1 MRKPL
6 VLVLALVAPAL
17 SIAACSFD
25 EGTKFG
31 APSGLK
37 RDNLPLPPEAAAPG
51 VDASCAM
58 PAEGGSTCGV
68 KWSTDIWPLMSGSG
82 PWNCADANCH
92 GGNANSPAIND
103 SDQAYAALAG
113 FNAIKVNN
121 VAKPYILP
129 CSNDPM
135 ASAFLCNL
143 QGTCGIKMPLQNDML
158 GSKPATMDEI
168 AKVQLWITQCG
179 APKN

>member
-1 MRKPL
+1 MLGCWFMRWL
-6 VLVLALVAPAL
+6 LLAAL
-17 SIAACSFD
+17 TACSFD
-25 EGTKFG
+25 EGTKYG

-51 VDASCAM
+51 IDASCAM
-58 PAEGGSTCGV
+58 PEGGATCGV
-68 KWSTDIWPLMSGSG
+68 KWSTDIWPMMSGTG
-82 PWNCADANCH
+82 VWKCADANCH

-113 FNAIKVNN
+113 FAGIKVGN
-121 VAKPYILP
+121 VAKPYITP

-143 QGTCGIKMPLQNDML
+143 QGTCGMQMPLQNDML
-158 GSKPATMDEI
+158 GSKPATPDEI
-168 AKVQLWITQCG
+168 MKVQVWVTQCG